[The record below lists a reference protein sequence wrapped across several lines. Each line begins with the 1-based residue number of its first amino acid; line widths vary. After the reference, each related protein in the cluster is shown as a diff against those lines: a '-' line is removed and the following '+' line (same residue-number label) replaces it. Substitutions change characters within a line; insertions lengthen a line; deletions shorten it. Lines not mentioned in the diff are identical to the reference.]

1 MAPPTD
7 TVIEMKKRG
16 LSNREIIKE
25 LSADFRKEEIAEAI
39 NQAELKQNIEVPEL
53 PEIPRPI
60 SREARSYKEPSY
72 SPVPELEESFI
83 EEPPSPSQYPYE
95 SYPVPTPTNQTSNII
110 PPMSPLSMEP
120 SFSQES
126 EITRGSI
133 ERIQEIS
140 ESIIQEKWVDFM
152 AKIGDIQLWKSK
164 VDTNITSIKQEVLRT
179 NQRIQNLE
187 KSILSRTREYQKTM
201 EDVSVEMKTLEKVFE
216 KIINPLTSNIKELSR
231 ITNELKK
238 KT

>member
-16 LSNREIIKE
+16 LSNKEITKE
-25 LSADFRKEEIAEAI
+25 LSADFRREEIAEAI

-53 PEIPRPI
+53 PEIPKPI
-60 SREARSYKEPSY
+60 QRGIKPYKESY
-72 SPVPELEESFI
+72 SPVPELEESYI
-83 EEPPSPSQYPYE
+83 EEPPAPSQYPYE
-95 SYPVPTPTNQTSNII
+95 PYPVPTPTEQSSNII
-110 PPMSPLSMEP
+110 TQMSPLPME
-120 SFSQES
+120 SFPQES

-164 VDTNITSIKQEVLRT
+164 VDTNITSLKQEVLRT

-201 EDVSVEMKTLEKVFE
+201 EDVSIEMKTLEKVFE